1 MTIQAELWQ
10 LILASLIPT
19 IAVVFRSGVQ
29 AQKIDELEKKV
40 KKVEAIPE
48 VLAEIKNDMKWVK
61 EALAYATRDKFS
73 DR

>member
-29 AQKIDELEKKV
+29 AQKIDELEQKV
-40 KKVEAIPE
+40 KKVEAMSAT
-48 VLAEIKNDMKWVK
+48 LAEIKNDMKWVK